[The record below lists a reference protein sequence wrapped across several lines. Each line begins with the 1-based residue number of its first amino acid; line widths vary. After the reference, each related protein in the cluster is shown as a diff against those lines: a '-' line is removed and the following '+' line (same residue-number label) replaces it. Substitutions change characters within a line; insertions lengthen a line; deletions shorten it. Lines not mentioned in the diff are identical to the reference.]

1 MSEVVIPWKSLS
13 EDALEGVIEEFVSR
27 EGTEYGLE
35 EVPLAD
41 KIASVRRQLETGAA
55 MILFDESTGTC
66 NIAPADEMSS
76 RR

>member
-1 MSEVVIPWKSLS
+1 MSEVVIPWQSLS

-35 EVPLAD
+35 EVPLTE
-41 KIASVRRQLETGAA
+41 KIAAVRRQLEAGTAV
-55 MILFDESTGTC
+55 ILFDESTGTC
-66 NIAPADEMSS
+66 NIAPADEVSG